1 MSKLNYNYDEAIVF
15 LRSKGYTR
23 RKARTMVSEARKGG
37 PTQPSDLEAA
47 WIAVYNPDDQSYWF
61 TENGKV
67 GDQDAPFCHEVCGDG
82 CAEGCEHEHS
92 PELVDRMFSLY
103 SKYGES
109 HDFTTVCSLLGID
122 RNEGLRLKR
131 LHGLRKDSLPFGPT
145 ELHRMT
151 DEDVLDGIS
160 DARQGRIRRKIN
172 AHHIRK
178 LELTA
183 FNDERLAAFID
194 ARLQNIKPLEPVS
207 ILPPMVPFYP
217 TAFVATHDL
226 HFGKRDNRDATGWY
240 QKIHAVKEGIEGSL
254 KARAV
259 KEIVVT
265 FGSDSFN
272 ADTFGGTTT
281 KGTQQDQHVTAGEMA
296 DLYISW
302 FMDLVERLAK
312 IAPVKVQVVQG
323 NHDRM
328 LSIACGM
335 MLRHVFQRM
344 IGVEVDCSEDVRKYH
359 ACGST
364 LVLTQHGDIKVR
376 DLASVAYSEGARI
389 FQRPFER
396 VVVMQGH
403 LHGFSLSTTGSV
415 QHTVAPSAGPRGKWE
430 ADHFGDVDDMRMAVY
445 YVPDDDWIS
454 AIDFVRG

>member
-1 MSKLNYNYDEAIVF
+1 MSDFSYSYDEAIAY
-15 LRSKGYTR
+15 LRGQGYTR
-23 RKARTMVSEARKGG
+23 DNARIMLRNARN
-37 PTQPSDLEAA
+37 PTPAPPSYLNVA
-47 WIAVYNPDDQSYWF
+47 WIAYREDDQRYRIANDSSA
-61 TENGKV
+61 
-67 GDQDAPFCHEVCGDG
+67 GDQDAMFCHEICGDG
-82 CAEGCEHEHS
+82 CANGCEHKYS
-92 PELVDRMFSLY
+92 PDLIDRMFALY

-122 RNEGLRLKR
+122 RAEGLRLKR

-145 ELHRMT
+145 EIHRMT

-160 DARQGRIRRKIN
+160 DARQSRIRRRIN

-178 LELTA
+178 LERDAL
-183 FNDERLAAFID
+183 NDERLAAFVD
-194 ARLQNIKPLEPVS
+194 ARLQNIKPLEPVDICS
-207 ILPPMVPFYP
+207 VADTSWP

-226 HFGKRDNRDATGWY
+226 HFGKRDNHDTAGWY
-240 QKIHAVKEGIEGSL
+240 RKIHAIKGEIERSL
-254 KARAV
+254 KTRAV

-272 ADTFGGTTT
+272 VDTFTNTTT

-302 FMDLVERLAK
+302 FLDLVTRLVK

-328 LSIACGM
+328 LTIACGM
-335 MLRHVFQRM
+335 MLRHVFLRL
-344 IGVEVDCSEDVRKYH
+344 IDVEVDCGEEVRKYH

-364 LVLTQHGDIKVR
+364 LVLTQHGDIKAR
-376 DLASVAYSEGARI
+376 DLASVAYSEGAKI

-396 VVVMQGH
+396 LIVMQGH
-403 LHGFSLSTTGSV
+403 LHGFALSTSGSV
-415 QHTVAPSAGPRGKWE
+415 QHTVTPSAGPRSKWE
-430 ADHFGDVDDMRMAVY
+430 ADNFGDIDDMRLAVY

>member
-1 MSKLNYNYDEAIVF
+1 MSDFNYSYDEAIAY
-15 LRSKGYTR
+15 LRGQGYTR
-23 RKARTMVSEARKGG
+23 DNARALLRDARNSIFTE
-37 PTQPSDLEAA
+37 PTLLAAA
-47 WIAVYNPDDQSYWF
+47 WVSYSDNSQRYSF
-61 TENGKV
+61 ADGNSS
-67 GDQDAPFCHEVCGDG
+67 GDQDAVFCHEICGDG
-82 CAEGCEHEHS
+82 CAEGCEHKHS
-92 PELVDRMFSLY
+92 PDLIDRMFALY

-122 RNEGLRLKR
+122 HAEGMRLKR

-160 DARQGRIRRKIN
+160 NARQSRIRRRIN

-178 LELTA
+178 LELMA
-183 FNDERLAAFID
+183 FNDERLAAFVE
-194 ARLQNIKPLEPVS
+194 ARLKNIKPLEPVS
-207 ILPPMVPFYP
+207 ILPPMIPFYP

-226 HFGKRDNRDATGWY
+226 HFGKRDNRDTVDWY
-240 QKIHAVKEGIEGSL
+240 QKIHAVKEGIEWSL
-254 KARAV
+254 KARAI

-272 ADTFGGTTT
+272 VDTFGNTTT

-302 FMDLVERLAK
+302 FLDLVARLVK

-328 LSIACGM
+328 LSIICGM
-335 MLRHVFQRM
+335 MLRHMFSGLD
-344 IGVEVDCSEDVRKYH
+344 GVEVDSSEDVRKYH

-364 LVLTQHGDIKVR
+364 LVLTQHGDVKAR
-376 DLASVAYSEGARI
+376 DLASVAYSEGART
-389 FQRPFER
+389 FKRPFER
-396 VVVMQGH
+396 LIVMQGH
-403 LHGFSLSTTGSV
+403 LHGFALTTSGSA
-415 QHTVAPSAGPRGKWE
+415 QYTVAPSAGPKGKWE
-430 ADHFGDVDDMRMAVY
+430 ADNFGDVDDMRLAVY